1 MKTRIAMLVAA
12 AALMTGSPAGAANRE
27 HQVMMAEIRMLQEQ
41 TQQLQLMI
49 STLADSVKQVTSKI
63 DDQSAL
69 TRKAFADQKVLV
81 DNVAEGVRV
90 LREKVDETNVRI
102 SSLTQEMESLRISVP
117 TQPSPSAPPPTEG
130 GTVPPGQPPTQ
141 PAVPATPTAGASPQ
155 EIYRQA
161 YADYTAGQWDLAIT
175 GFQAYIKSFPKLQD
189 ADDAQY
195 YIGESHFAAGRFK
208 EAAAAYNDVITTH
221 PGTNA
226 VPQAMYKLGL
236 AYERLGQS
244 DRARQ
249 TLEAVMKAYP
259 DDAMATLAKQAL
271 DRLAKP
277 KQ

>member
-1 MKTRIAMLVAA
+1 MKTRIAMLIAA
-12 AALMTGSPAGAANRE
+12 AALVTGTPAGAANRE

-49 STLADSVKQVTSKI
+49 STLADSVKQVTSKL
-63 DDQSAL
+63 DDQATL
-69 TRKAFADQKVLV
+69 TRKGFADQKVLV

-90 LREKVDETNVRI
+90 LREKVDENNVRI
-102 SSLTQEMESLRISVP
+102 SSLTQEMEGLRISIP
-117 TQPSPSAPPPTEG
+117 TPPPPGVPPPVEG
-130 GTVPPGQPPTQ
+130 TGQPGQPAPQ
-141 PAVPATPTAGASPQ
+141 PAAPPSPTGGASPQ

-208 EAAAAYNDVITTH
+208 EAAAAYNDVVTTY

-259 DDAMATLAKQAL
+259 DDSMATLAKQAL

>member
-1 MKTRIAMLVAA
+1 M
-12 AALMTGSPAGAANRE
+12 
-27 HQVMMAEIRMLQEQ
+27 
-41 TQQLQLMI
+41 
-49 STLADSVKQVTSKI
+49 
-63 DDQSAL
+63 
-69 TRKAFADQKVLV
+69 
-81 DNVAEGVRV
+81 EG
-90 LREKVDETNVRI
+90 
-102 SSLTQEMESLRISVP
+102 LRISIP
-117 TQPSPSAPPPTEG
+117 MQPPPGAAPPVEGTGQPGQPASQPAPPPS
-130 GTVPPGQPPTQ
+130 
-141 PAVPATPTAGASPQ
+141 PTAGASPQ

-208 EAAAAYNDVITTH
+208 EAAAAYNDVVTTY

-259 DDAMATLAKQAL
+259 DDSMATLAKQAL

>member
-1 MKTRIAMLVAA
+1 MKTRIATLVAVA
-12 AALMTGSPAGAANRE
+12 ILLPGSPAGAANRE

-41 TQQLQLMI
+41 TQQLQLLI
-49 STLADSVKQVTSKI
+49 ATLADSVKQVTSKL
-63 DDQSAL
+63 DDQSTL

-102 SSLTQEMESLRISVP
+102 SSLTQEMEGLRVAIP
-117 TQPSPSAPPPTEG
+117 TQPAPGAPPPTAEG
-130 GTVPPGQPPTQ
+130 AAPAQPSASGPV
-141 PAVPATPTAGASPQ
+141 AAGASPQ
-155 EIYRQA
+155 EIYRAA
-161 YADYTAGQWDLAIT
+161 YADYTAGQWDLAIA

-189 ADDAQY
+189 ADDAQL

-208 EAAAAYNDVITTH
+208 EAAAAYNDVVTTY

-236 AYERLGQS
+236 AYEKLGQPE
-244 DRARQ
+244 RARQ
-249 TLEAVMKAYP
+249 TLDAVMKTFP
-259 DDAMATLAKQAL
+259 DAAEATLAKQAL

>member
-1 MKTRIAMLVAA
+1 METRIATFVAVAA
-12 AALMTGSPAGAANRE
+12 LVTGTPAGAANRE

-41 TQQLQLMI
+41 TQQLQLLI
-49 STLADSVKQVTSKI
+49 GTLADSVKQVTSKL
-63 DDQSAL
+63 DDQSTL
-69 TRKAFADQKVLV
+69 SRKAFADQKVLV

-102 SSLTQEMESLRISVP
+102 SSLTQEMEGLRI
-117 TQPSPSAPPPTEG
+117 AI
-130 GTVPPGQPPTQ
+130 PTQ
-141 PAVPATPTAGASPQ
+141 PAPGAAPPPEGVATQGQPPAPVPSAAGASPQ
-155 EIYRQA
+155 EIYRAA

-189 ADDAQY
+189 ADDAQL

-208 EAAAAYNDVITTH
+208 EAAAAYNDVITTY

-236 AYERLGQS
+236 AYDRLGLP

-249 TLEAVMKAYP
+249 TLEAVVKSFP
-259 DDAMATLAKQAL
+259 DSVESTLAKQAL

>member
-1 MKTRIAMLVAA
+1 MKIRIAMLVAV
-12 AALMTGSPAGAANRE
+12 AALVPGLPAGAANRE

-41 TQQLQLMI
+41 THQLQLMI
-49 STLADSVKQVTSKI
+49 ATIADSVKQVTSKI
-63 DDQSAL
+63 DDQSGL
-69 TRKAFADQKVLV
+69 TRKAFADQKLLI

-102 SSLTQEMESLRISVP
+102 SSLTQEMEGLRISIP
-117 TQPSPSAPPPTEG
+117 SQPAPSAPLTPTEG
-130 GTVPPGQPPTQ
+130 GVPAPQPVQPP
-141 PAVPATPTAGASPQ
+141 PPSSPTAGASPQ
-155 EIYRQA
+155 EIYRAA
-161 YADYTAGQWDLAIT
+161 YADYTAGQWDLAIA

-189 ADDAQY
+189 ADDAQL

-208 EAAAAYNDVITTH
+208 EAAAAYNDVVTTY

-236 AYERLGQS
+236 AYERIGLP

-249 TLEAVMKAYP
+249 TLAAVVKTFP
-259 DDAMATLAKQAL
+259 ESVEATLAKQAL

-277 KQ
+277 KP

>member
-1 MKTRIAMLVAA
+1 MSVRFTSRALA
-12 AALMTGSPAGAANRE
+12 AALIVGAAAPAAGAANRE
-27 HQVMMAEIRMLQEQ
+27 HQQMMAEIRMLQEQ

-49 STLADSVKQVTSKI
+49 ATLADSVKVVTSKL

-69 TRKAFADQKVLV
+69 ARKAFADQKVLV
-81 DNVAEGVRV
+81 DNVADGVRV

-102 SSLTQEMESLRISVP
+102 SSLTQEMEALRITIP
-117 TQPSPSAPPPTEG
+117 TSPAPSAPS
-130 GTVPPGQPPTQ
+130 VPD
-141 PAVPATPTAGASPQ
+141 AATPEGQAAPLPAPTGTGATPQ
-155 EIYRQA
+155 QLYRQA

-175 GFQAYIKSFPKLQD
+175 GFQAYLKSFPKLPD
-189 ADDAQY
+189 ADDAQL
-195 YIGESHFAAGRFK
+195 YIGETYYASGRYK
-208 EAAAAYNDVITTH
+208 EAAAAYNDVITNY

-236 AYERLGQS
+236 AYDRLGQP

-249 TLEAVMKAYP
+249 TLEAVVKLFP
-259 DDAMATLAKQAL
+259 DNDNSLLAKQAL

>member
-1 MKTRIAMLVAA
+1 MKIRIAMLVAA
-12 AALMTGSPAGAANRE
+12 AVLVPGLSAGAANRE

-49 STLADSVKQVTSKI
+49 ATLADSVKVVTSKI

-69 TRKAFADQKVLV
+69 TRKSFADQKLLV

-102 SSLTQEMESLRISVP
+102 SSLNQEMEGLRISIP
-117 TQPSPSAPPPTEG
+117 SQPPPSAPPTPTEG
-130 GTVPPGQPPTQ
+130 GAPAPQPAQPP
-141 PAVPATPTAGASPQ
+141 PPSSPTGGASPQ
-155 EIYRQA
+155 EIYRAA
-161 YADYTAGQWDLAIT
+161 YADYTAGQWDLAIA

-189 ADDAQY
+189 ADDAQW
-195 YIGESHFAAGRFK
+195 YIGESHYAAGRFK
-208 EAAAAYNDVITTH
+208 EAAAAYNDVITTY

-236 AYERLGQS
+236 AYEKLGQS
-244 DRARQ
+244 ERARQ
-249 TLEAVMKAYP
+249 TLEAVLKNFPGTPEANL
-259 DDAMATLAKQAL
+259 TKQAL

>member
-1 MKTRIAMLVAA
+1 MKIRIATLVAV
-12 AALMTGSPAGAANRE
+12 AALVPGTPAGAANRE

-41 TQQLQLMI
+41 TQQLQLLI
-49 STLADSVKQVTSKI
+49 GTLADTVKQVTSKL
-63 DDQSAL
+63 DDQSTL
-69 TRKAFADQKVLV
+69 SRKAFADQKVLV

-102 SSLTQEMESLRISVP
+102 SSLTQEMEGMRIAIP
-117 TQPSPSAPPPTEG
+117 TQPPPSASPTPEG
-130 GTVPPGQPPTQ
+130 APTQ
-141 PAVPATPTAGASPQ
+141 GQTAPAPASGAAGAAPQ
-155 EIYRQA
+155 EIYRAA

-189 ADDAQY
+189 ADDAQL

-208 EAAAAYNDVITTH
+208 EAAAAYNDVITTY

-236 AYERLGQS
+236 AYEKLGQP

-249 TLEAVMKAYP
+249 TLEAVMKTFP
-259 DDAMATLAKQAL
+259 DDGMALLAKQAL

-277 KQ
+277 RQ

>member
-1 MKTRIAMLVAA
+1 MKIRIAMLVAA
-12 AALMTGSPAGAANRE
+12 AALVPGLPAGAANRE

-49 STLADSVKQVTSKI
+49 ATLADSVKQVTSKI

-69 TRKAFADQKVLV
+69 TRKSFADQKLLV

-90 LREKVDETNVRI
+90 LREKVDETNVRV
-102 SSLTQEMESLRISVP
+102 SSLNQEMEGLRISIP
-117 TQPSPSAPPPTEG
+117 TQPPPSAPPPPTEG
-130 GTVPPGQPPTQ
+130 GAPAPQPAQPP
-141 PAVPATPTAGASPQ
+141 PPSSPTGGASPQ
-155 EIYRQA
+155 EIYRAA
-161 YADYTAGQWDLAIT
+161 YADYTAGQWDLAIA

-189 ADDAQY
+189 ADDAQW
-195 YIGESHFAAGRFK
+195 YIGESHYAAGRFK
-208 EAAAAYNDVITTH
+208 EAAAAYNDVITTY

-236 AYERLGQS
+236 AYEKLGQS
-244 DRARQ
+244 ERARQ
-249 TLEAVMKAYP
+249 TLEAVIKTFPGAGE
-259 DDAMATLAKQAL
+259 ALLAKQAL

>member
-1 MKTRIAMLVAA
+1 MKIRIATLVAV
-12 AALMTGSPAGAANRE
+12 AALVPGTPAGAANRE

-41 TQQLQLMI
+41 TQQLQALI
-49 STLADSVKQVTSKI
+49 GTLAESVKQVTSKL
-63 DDQSAL
+63 DDQSTL
-69 TRKAFADQKVLV
+69 SRKAFADQKVLV
-81 DNVAEGVRV
+81 DNVSEGVRV

-102 SSLTQEMESLRISVP
+102 SSLTQEMEGLRIAIP
-117 TQPSPSAPPPTEG
+117 TQPPPSAPPPAEG
-130 GTVPPGQPPTQ
+130 VPTQ
-141 PAVPATPTAGASPQ
+141 GQTPAPAPAPGAAGAAPQ
-155 EIYRQA
+155 EIYRAA

-189 ADDAQY
+189 ADDAQL

-208 EAAAAYNDVITTH
+208 EAAAAYNDVITTY

-236 AYERLGQS
+236 AYERLGMP

-249 TLEAVMKAYP
+249 TLEAVVKSFP
-259 DDAMATLAKQAL
+259 DSVESTLAKQAL

-277 KQ
+277 KD

>member
-1 MKTRIAMLVAA
+1 MKTRIATLVAV
-12 AALMTGSPAGAANRE
+12 AALVTGTPAGAANRE

-41 TQQLQLMI
+41 TQQLQLLI
-49 STLADSVKQVTSKI
+49 ATLADSVKQVTSKL
-63 DDQSAL
+63 DDQSTL
-69 TRKAFADQKVLV
+69 SRRAFADQKVLV
-81 DNVAEGVRV
+81 DSVAEGVRI

-102 SSLTQEMESLRISVP
+102 SSLTQEMEGLRISIP
-117 TQPSPSAPPPTEG
+117 TQPPPGTPPSPDGAAPQ
-130 GTVPPGQPPTQ
+130 GQPPA
-141 PAVPATPTAGASPQ
+141 PAPPAGGASPQ
-155 EIYRQA
+155 EIYRNA

-175 GFQAYIKSFPKLQD
+175 GFQAYMKSFPKLHE

-208 EAAAAYNDVITTH
+208 EAAAAYNDVITNY

-236 AYERLGQS
+236 AYDRLGQT

-249 TLEAVMKAYP
+249 TLEAVIKTFP
-259 DDAMATLAKQAL
+259 DDSMATLAKQAL

>member
-1 MKTRIAMLVAA
+1 MKTRIAMLIAA
-12 AALMTGSPAGAANRE
+12 AALVTGTPAGAANRE

-49 STLADSVKQVTSKI
+49 STLADSVKQVTSKL
-63 DDQSAL
+63 DDQSTL

-81 DNVAEGVRV
+81 DNVAEGVRL
-90 LREKVDETNVRI
+90 LREKVDESNVRI
-102 SSLTQEMESLRISVP
+102 STLTQEMEGLRISIP
-117 TQPSPSAPPPTEG
+117 TQPPPGAAPSVEGTGQPGQPASQPAPPPS
-130 GTVPPGQPPTQ
+130 
-141 PAVPATPTAGASPQ
+141 PTAGASPQ

-208 EAAAAYNDVITTH
+208 EAAAAYNDVVTTY

-259 DDAMATLAKQAL
+259 DDSMATLAKQAL

>member
-1 MKTRIAMLVAA
+1 
-12 AALMTGSPAGAANRE
+12 
-27 HQVMMAEIRMLQEQ
+27 MMAEIRILQEQ

-49 STLADSVKQVTSKI
+49 STLADSVRQVTSKI
-63 DDQSAL
+63 DEQSGL

-102 SSLTQEMESLRISVP
+102 SSLTQEMEGLRISIP
-117 TQPSPSAPPPTEG
+117 TQPPPGAPPAAEGTTAPGQPPPTAPSAPP
-130 GTVPPGQPPTQ
+130 
-141 PAVPATPTAGASPQ
+141 TPTAGASPQ

-208 EAAAAYNDVITTH
+208 EAAAAYNDVITTY

-244 DRARQ
+244 ERARQ
-249 TLEAVMKAYP
+249 TLEAVMKNYP
-259 DDAMATLAKQAL
+259 DDTMANLAKQAL

>member
-1 MKTRIAMLVAA
+1 MKIRFAMLVAA
-12 AALMTGSPAGAANRE
+12 AALMPGSPAGAANRE
-27 HQVMMAEIRMLQEQ
+27 HQVMMAEIRILQEQ

-49 STLADSVKQVTSKI
+49 STLADTVKQVTSKI
-63 DDQSAL
+63 DDQSVV

-90 LREKVDETNVRI
+90 LREKVDETNVRV
-102 SSLTQEMESLRISVP
+102 SSLTQEMEGLRISIP
-117 TQPSPSAPPPTEG
+117 TPPAPGVPPPTEG
-130 GTVPPGQPPTQ
+130 TAPPGQP
-141 PAVPATPTAGASPQ
+141 APATLPPTPAQAAGASPQ
-155 EIYRQA
+155 EIYRTA
-161 YADYTAGQWDLAIT
+161 YADYTAGQWDLAIA

-208 EAAAAYNDVITTH
+208 EAAAAYNDVITTY

-249 TLEAVMKAYP
+249 TLEAVMKNYP
-259 DDAMATLAKQAL
+259 EDSMATLAKQAL

>member
-1 MKTRIAMLVAA
+1 MKTRIAMLVAV

-63 DDQSAL
+63 DDQSGL

-102 SSLTQEMESLRISVP
+102 SSLTQEMEGLRISI
-117 TQPSPSAPPPTEG
+117 
-130 GTVPPGQPPTQ
+130 PTQ
-141 PAVPATPTAGASPQ
+141 PAPGAPPTPETGTVSGQPAPQPAAPSSPTGGASPQ

-208 EAAAAYNDVITTH
+208 EAAAAYNDVITTY

-259 DDAMATLAKQAL
+259 DDTMATLAKQAL